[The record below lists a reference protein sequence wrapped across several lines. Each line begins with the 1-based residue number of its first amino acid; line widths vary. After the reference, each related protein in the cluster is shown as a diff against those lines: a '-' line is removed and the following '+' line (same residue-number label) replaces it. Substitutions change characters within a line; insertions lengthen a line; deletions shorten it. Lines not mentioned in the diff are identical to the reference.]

1 MAIFFATGFLIFLH
15 FFCIYL
21 IMARMVFIIAII
33 SEPKAAVPQWYHAPC
48 RNDQMTVLLPIF
60 PLSLVKYH
68 VDTAN
73 AKMIWPSAMMNSE
86 DQKYTNIMYQ
96 PALKVVSS

>member
-1 MAIFFATGFLIFLH
+1 
-15 FFCIYL
+15 
-21 IMARMVFIIAII
+21 MVFMIAII
-33 SEPKAAVPQWYHAPC
+33 REPKAAVPQWYQAPC
-48 RNDQMTVLLPIF
+48 LKDHMTVALPIF

-86 DQKYTNIMYQ
+86 DQKYTKIMYH
-96 PALKVVSS
+96 PALNVVSSYTICLAPFTVSISPEEARNKQ